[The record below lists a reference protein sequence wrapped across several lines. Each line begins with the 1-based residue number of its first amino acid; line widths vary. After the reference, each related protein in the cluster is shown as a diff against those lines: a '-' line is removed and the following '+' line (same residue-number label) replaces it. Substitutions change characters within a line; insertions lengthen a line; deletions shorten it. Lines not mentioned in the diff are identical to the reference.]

1 MRYRMSAVGLLV
13 VASALASALGAQTL
27 ASRIDRVLVSSPQ
40 ARQATWGI
48 HVVDL
53 RTGAT
58 VYSKNERQFFVP
70 ASNTKL
76 FSTALALMRLGPD
89 YRFRTTITAAEKP
102 DSSGRVAELRFVGGG
117 SPNLSARR
125 IPYEYDS
132 PWADPLR
139 HVESFAQQLV
149 DAGVRTVDGD
159 IVADISAY
167 TDEPYPDGW
176 ALDDPI
182 YDYGTPVYSLFL
194 NDAMFRVGLTPGTT
208 PSVEVTPPMPGLVI
222 HNRVANGSPT
232 KLTYSRL
239 PGSEEL
245 TISGTVDKVAEGDLG
260 MENPPLYAAE
270 ALRDALLKLGVQVRG
285 SVRVEGFPAP
295 GVPLVAHDSEPLIE
309 ALKVINKES
318 VNLHAEI
325 VLLEVA
331 RARTGTGTRKAGLE
345 DMTAFLEEIGIP
357 KEQHHLRDGSGLSR
371 HTLLT
376 PATITKLL
384 AYMYGTPHR
393 DRWVDTLPI
402 GGVDGTLAKRFKND
416 RRGPMI
422 HAKTGSITHVNA
434 LSGYAGGRY
443 AFSIMVNNSN
453 QTAATVRRIMDEI
466 AGALVGPR
474 GRVRNETRRVPLS
487 GRSVRAGSR

>member
-1 MRYRMSAVGLLV
+1 MRLVGLLV
-13 VASALASALGAQTL
+13 FASALGAQTL
-27 ASRIDRVLVSSPQ
+27 ANRIDRILVSSPQ

-48 HVVDL
+48 HVLDL
-53 RTGAT
+53 RTGVT

-89 YRFRTTITAAEKP
+89 YRFRTTITAPEKP
-102 DSSGRVAELRFVGGG
+102 DATGRVAELRFVGGG
-117 SPNLSARR
+117 SPNLSARSM
-125 IPYEYDS
+125 PYEYDS

-139 HVESFAQQLV
+139 HVEAFAQQLV
-149 DAGVRTVDGD
+149 DSGVRTVDGD

-167 TDEPYPDGW
+167 TDQPYPDGW
-176 ALDDPI
+176 ALDDPV
-182 YDYGTPVYSLFL
+182 YDYGAPVYSLFV
-194 NDAMFRVGLTPGTT
+194 NDAMFRVRVTPGTP
-208 PSVEVTPPMPGLVI
+208 PSIELTPPMPGLAI
-222 HNRVANGSPT
+222 HNRIAVGSPT
-232 KLTYSRL
+232 KLAYSRL

-245 TISGTVDKVAEGDLG
+245 TISGLVDKVAEGDLG
-260 MENPPLYAAE
+260 MENPPLYAGE
-270 ALRDALLKLGVQVRG
+270 ALRDALLKRGVQVQG
-285 SVRVEGFPAP
+285 TVRVESFPSP
-295 GVPLVAHDSEPLIE
+295 GVPLVSHDSEPLTE

-331 RARTGTGTRKAGLE
+331 RVRTATGTRKAALE
-345 DMTAFLEEIGIP
+345 EMAAFLQEIGIE
-357 KEQHHLRDGSGLSR
+357 KEQYHLRDGSGLSR

-384 AYMYGTPHR
+384 AHMYGSPHR

-416 RRGPMI
+416 RRGQQI

-434 LSGYAGGRY
+434 LSGYAGQRY

-453 QTAATVRRIMDEI
+453 QTAATVRGIMDEV

-474 GRVRNETRRVPLS
+474 APVRKATRRVPLS
-487 GRSVRAGSR
+487 GRAVPAGSR